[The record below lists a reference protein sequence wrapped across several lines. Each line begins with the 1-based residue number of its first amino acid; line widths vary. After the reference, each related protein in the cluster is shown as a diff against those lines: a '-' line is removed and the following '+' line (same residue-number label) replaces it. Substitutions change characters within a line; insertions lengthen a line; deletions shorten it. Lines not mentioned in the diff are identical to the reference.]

1 VADVTSQF
9 IDSVAICDL
18 YVSPVAEFRLEPI
31 HLRFQIP
38 DRIITPTTAIL
49 VSWGQ
54 LMTWHTNWASMLARS
69 SPRARL
75 YFSKGENFIS
85 IVLSMMHV

>member
-1 VADVTSQF
+1 MAVIVA
-9 IDSVAICDL
+9 
-18 YVSPVAEFRLEPI
+18 YRLEFCLKLI
-31 HLRFQIP
+31 NFRFKIP

-54 LMTWHTNWASMLARS
+54 LMTRHTNWASMLARS
-69 SPRARL
+69 SPRARRH
-75 YFSKGENFIS
+75 FSKGEILIS